1 MTLTDICSLEE
12 WKAFEIQIHETFGI
26 DANVFNPDG
35 IRITDHKAWVNRLCP
50 AIKAN
55 PKGQAFICAVAH
67 MNIAAEARQK
77 KIPVI
82 EECDAGLLKLVVPLF
97 VEDEYIGAVGACGL
111 LLDDG
116 EVDAFLIEKITEMP
130 ESEIEILSDGI
141 QSISREK
148 AHALI
153 EAVVEK
159 WRELSSKQVRR

>member
-1 MTLTDICSLEE
+1 
-12 WKAFEIQIHETFGI
+12 
-26 DANVFNPDG
+26 
-35 IRITDHKAWVNRLCP
+35 
-50 AIKAN
+50 
-55 PKGQAFICAVAH
+55 

-77 KIPVI
+77 KVPVI

-97 VEDEYIGAVGACGL
+97 VGDEYIGAVGACGL

-116 EVDAFLIEKITEMP
+116 EVDAFLIEKIIEMP

-141 QSISREK
+141 QSISREQ

-159 WRELSSKQVRR
+159 WREMSSKQARG